1 MSYASEFDG
10 VEKREFQGECMH
22 FLVEQYVVQLL
33 QDVFML
39 NKSTAE
45 DAWEMAGRVISLCLT
60 RHVGICDHKD
70 VLAVKKILMN
80 RLIQEA
86 DDPSYFDK
94 AERGSVQTCIVVMT
108 REVTLNYVR
117 NAHYAQS
124 SLADIFRAM
133 NVDVEGAGP
142 YLAGLDQM
150 FSSSQRC
157 VLRLIYGEGCTVI
170 QAAGMLGVSPQ
181 EVQTLQS
188 QAMELLQH
196 EWLILRKGGR
206 C

>member
-1 MSYASEFDG
+1 MQSIIESCAHD
-10 VEKREFQGECMH
+10 
-22 FLVEQYVVQLL
+22 LL
-33 QDVFML
+33 AKVFMV
-39 NKSTAE
+39 NMNTAR
-45 DAWEMAGRVISLCLT
+45 DAWAMIDKVARICLT
-60 RHVGICDHKD
+60 KHMGSYSQKD
-70 VLAVKKILMN
+70 VDRVKKIILD

-86 DDPSYFDK
+86 DNPSYYEDV
-94 AERGSVQTCIVVMT
+94 ERCSVQTCIVVMT

-117 NAHYAQS
+117 SAHYAQS
-124 SLADIFRAM
+124 TLADIFRAM

-142 YLAGLDQM
+142 YLDGLDQM
-150 FSSSQRC
+150 FSPSQRC

-181 EVQTLQS
+181 EVQTLQW

-196 EWLILRKGGR
+196 EWLTLRKGGR